1 MKIEQAKKQY
11 KADKAQVEDLRVTDP
26 ALYKKKSELLAKVK
40 EGLDRQIENINQRV
54 AKVKDLE

>member
-1 MKIEQAKKQY
+1 
-11 KADKAQVEDLRVTDP
+11 VTDP